1 MTIFSKQ
8 TAKQQSFTLLLV
20 GAAVGIL
27 MAVSG
32 PYRSLTHDN
41 TVVAWV
47 NGTAI
52 GKIQYIQAL
61 ELLSLERR
69 SPINDQDRSL
79 ILNRLI
85 EEELLVQKAIQDG
98 ALRNDFDVRQR
109 TLQTMLD
116 SIQSESIAR
125 HGNDG
130 ESSYSAVADYIEQL
144 RDDAAITWI
153 VEPTTETPAT
163 KQVAQ

>member
-1 MTIFSKQ
+1 
-8 TAKQQSFTLLLV
+8 
-20 GAAVGIL
+20 

-69 SPINDQDRSL
+69 IPINDQDRSL

-98 ALRNDFDVRQR
+98 ALRNDLDVRQR

-125 HGNDG
+125 YGDDG
-130 ESSYSAVADYIEQL
+130 EASYSAVADYIEQL
-144 RDDAAITWI
+144 RDDAVITWI
-153 VEPTTETPAT
+153 VETSSETPVT
-163 KQVAQ
+163 KQVEQ

>member
-1 MTIFSKQ
+1 MTLFSKQ
-8 TAKQQSFTLLLV
+8 AAKQQSFTLLLV
-20 GAAVGIL
+20 GAAVGTL

-32 PYRSLTHDN
+32 SYRSLTHDN

-98 ALRNDFDVRQR
+98 ALRNDLDVRQR

-125 HGNDG
+125 YGDDG

-144 RDDAAITWI
+144 RDDAVITWI
-153 VEPTTETPAT
+153 VETSTETPVT
-163 KQVAQ
+163 KQVEQ

>member
-1 MTIFSKQ
+1 
-8 TAKQQSFTLLLV
+8 
-20 GAAVGIL
+20 

-98 ALRNDFDVRQR
+98 ALRNDLDVRQR

-125 HGNDG
+125 YGDDG

-144 RDDAAITWI
+144 RDDAVITWI
-153 VEPTTETPAT
+153 VETSTETPVT
-163 KQVAQ
+163 KQVEQ

>member
-1 MTIFSKQ
+1 MKTRSALTTNQ
-8 TAKQQSFTLLLV
+8 
-20 GAAVGIL
+20 
-27 MAVSG
+27 
-32 PYRSLTHDN
+32 RSLTLLICGSVLGILVAVSDPYVSVTDDT

-47 NGTAI
+47 NDTAI
-52 GKIQYIQAL
+52 GKAQYSQAL
-61 ELLSLERR
+61 ALYSQEKR
-69 SPINDQDRSL
+69 SPTNPQDRTL
-79 ILNRLI
+79 ILERLI
-85 EEELLVQKAIQDG
+85 EEELLVQKAITDG
-98 ALRNDFDVRQR
+98 ALRNDLDVRQR

-163 KQVAQ
+163 KQVEQ

>member
-1 MTIFSKQ
+1 
-8 TAKQQSFTLLLV
+8 
-20 GAAVGIL
+20 
-27 MAVSG
+27 
-32 PYRSLTHDN
+32 
-41 TVVAWV
+41 VVAWV

-98 ALRNDFDVRQR
+98 ALRNDLDVRQR

-125 HGNDG
+125 YGDDG

-144 RDDAAITWI
+144 RDDAVITWI
-153 VEPTTETPAT
+153 VEPSTETPVT
-163 KQVAQ
+163 KQVEQ